1 MNPGDFKS
9 TRERLGLSRAAFAR
23 AIGISPNTATAY
35 EHGRNPIPLTVAL
48 AAAALLYGLPPVG
61 EAKEKE

>member
-1 MNPGDFKS
+1 MTPADFLAARK
-9 TRERLGLSRAAFAR
+9 RLKLSRAAFAR

-35 EHGRNPIPLTVAL
+35 EHGRHPIPLTVAL

-61 EAKEKE
+61 EMKE